1 MLKYLETSA
10 MDEHHNK
17 NEIDKVDPITETTL
31 ENDAEEEIRAR
42 VAVSVNHRRLNPRQI
57 QLTAIA
63 GSIGAALFV
72 AIGSGVLSGP
82 LCLLIGMSLLYQ
94 HGGNFANYAAFLFWA
109 SVVFSIAQCR
119 ESETVDE
126 GLT

>member
-1 MLKYLETSA
+1 MEQ
-10 MDEHHNK
+10 HQGK
-17 NEIDKVDPITETTL
+17 NEIDKIDPITETTL

-82 LCLLIGMSLLYQ
+82 LCLLIGLSLL
-94 HGGNFANYAAFLFWA
+94 
-109 SVVFSIAQCR
+109 
-119 ESETVDE
+119 
-126 GLT
+126 

>member
-1 MLKYLETSA
+1 MEPQH
-10 MDEHHNK
+10 DN

-82 LCLLIGMSLLYQ
+82 LCLLIGMSLLCWSGRGYLLMKQ
-94 HGGNFANYAAFLFWA
+94 HSCSGPL
-109 SVVFSIAQCR
+109 
-119 ESETVDE
+119 
-126 GLT
+126 

>member
-1 MLKYLETSA
+1 
-10 MDEHHNK
+10 MDEHQNK

-82 LCLLIGMSLLYQ
+82 LCLLIGMSLLYRS
-94 HGGNFANYAAFLFWA
+94 GEDFANYAAFLFWA

-119 ESETVDE
+119 ESKTVDE
-126 GLT
+126 GLAKLTK

>member
-1 MLKYLETSA
+1 MLKYLETST
-10 MDEHHNK
+10 MDEPHKK

-94 HGGNFANYAAFLFWA
+94 SW
-109 SVVFSIAQCR
+109 R
-119 ESETVDE
+119 
-126 GLT
+126 GLC

>member
-1 MLKYLETSA
+1 MEP
-10 MDEHHNK
+10 HHDK
-17 NEIDKVDPITETTL
+17 NDIDKIDPITETTL

-82 LCLLIGMSLLYQ
+82 LCLLIGM
-94 HGGNFANYAAFLFWA
+94 
-109 SVVFSIAQCR
+109 
-119 ESETVDE
+119 
-126 GLT
+126 

>member
-1 MLKYLETSA
+1 MEQ
-10 MDEHHNK
+10 HHDK
-17 NEIDKVDPITETTL
+17 NEIDKIDPITETTL

-82 LCLLIGMSLLYQ
+82 LCLLIGMSLLCWRGRGQLLMRQ
-94 HGGNFANYAAFLFWA
+94 HSCSGHLSYSLSLN
-109 SVVFSIAQCR
+109 VVSR
-119 ESETVDE
+119 TLV
-126 GLT
+126 LTSLTKLIG

>member
-1 MLKYLETSA
+1 MEPIHDKSDL
-10 MDEHHNK
+10 
-17 NEIDKVDPITETTL
+17 DKVDPTTETTL
-31 ENDAEEEIRAR
+31 ENDAEDAIRAR

-82 LCLLIGMSLLYQ
+82 LCLLIGVYPSHQ
-94 HGGNFANYAAFLFWA
+94 
-109 SVVFSIAQCR
+109 
-119 ESETVDE
+119 SEC
-126 GLT
+126 GR

>member
-1 MLKYLETSA
+1 MEQ
-10 MDEHHNK
+10 HHDK
-17 NEIDKVDPITETTL
+17 NEIDKIDPITETTL
-31 ENDAEEEIRAR
+31 ENDADEEIRAR

-82 LCLLIGMSLLYQ
+82 LCLLIGLSLL
-94 HGGNFANYAAFLFWA
+94 
-109 SVVFSIAQCR
+109 
-119 ESETVDE
+119 
-126 GLT
+126 

>member
-1 MLKYLETSA
+1 MEQ
-10 MDEHHNK
+10 HHDK
-17 NEIDKVDPITETTL
+17 NEIDKIDPITETTL

-82 LCLLIGMSLLYQ
+82 LCLLIGMSLLYWRGRGQLLMRQ
-94 HGGNFANYAAFLFWA
+94 HSYSGHLSYSLSLN
-109 SVVFSIAQCR
+109 VVSR
-119 ESETVDE
+119 TLV
-126 GLT
+126 LTSLTKLIG